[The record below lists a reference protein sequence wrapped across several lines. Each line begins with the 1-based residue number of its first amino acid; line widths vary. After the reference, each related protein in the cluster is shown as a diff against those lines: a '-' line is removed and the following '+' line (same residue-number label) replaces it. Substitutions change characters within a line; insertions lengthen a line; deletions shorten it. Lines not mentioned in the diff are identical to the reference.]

1 MSLKMIYVSTADV
14 TGKKIVKNL
23 GLVRGSSV
31 RAKWFGADIMAGI
44 RNTFGGEIP
53 EYTKLLDQT
62 RQKAIDRMLED
73 AKSKDADAVVNVRF
87 ASSQIGTQAAEML
100 AYGTAVKFR

>member
-1 MSLKMIYVSTADV
+1 MLHVSTPDV
-14 TGKKIVKNL
+14 TGKKIAKTL

-44 RNTFGGEIP
+44 RNTFGGEIN

-62 RQKAIDRMLED
+62 RQKAIERMLEH
-73 AKSKDADAVVNVRF
+73 ATSMGADAVVNVRF
-87 ASSQIGTQAAEML
+87 ASSQIGAQAAEIMV
-100 AYGTAVKFR
+100 YGTAVRFR